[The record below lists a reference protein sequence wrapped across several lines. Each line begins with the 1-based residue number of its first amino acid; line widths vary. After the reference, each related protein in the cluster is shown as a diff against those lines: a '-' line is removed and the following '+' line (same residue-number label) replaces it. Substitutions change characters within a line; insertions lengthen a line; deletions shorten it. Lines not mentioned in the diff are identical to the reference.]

1 VYALDG
7 HTQNHAVSGIY
18 EKIVYLYRKSVEIMD
33 KEKVDM
39 YYRFTSDEEP
49 TDEQLAVI
57 MEEVG
62 EDVRR
67 ESAELKRKLHESLE
81 REYQKAKERYGQ

>member
-1 VYALDG
+1 
-7 HTQNHAVSGIY
+7 
-18 EKIVYLYRKSVEIMD
+18 MD

-49 TDEQLAVI
+49 SDEQLAVI

-67 ESAELKRKLHESLE
+67 ESAEITRKLHERLE
-81 REYQKAKERYGQ
+81 REYQKAKEYYGR

>member
-1 VYALDG
+1 
-7 HTQNHAVSGIY
+7 
-18 EKIVYLYRKSVEIMD
+18 MD

-39 YYRFTSDEEP
+39 YYRFSSDEEP
-49 TDEQLAVI
+49 SDEQLAVI

-81 REYQKAKERYGQ
+81 REYQKAKEYHGLQ

>member
-1 VYALDG
+1 M
-7 HTQNHAVSGIY
+7 
-18 EKIVYLYRKSVEIMD
+18 IMNK
-33 KEKVDM
+33 KEVDM

-67 ESAELKRKLHESLE
+67 ESAEISRKLRERIALEFQRTKEYHEQN
-81 REYQKAKERYGQ
+81 R

>member
-1 VYALDG
+1 MD
-7 HTQNHAVSGIY
+7 
-18 EKIVYLYRKSVEIMD
+18 RKEVN
-33 KEKVDM
+33 M
-39 YYRFTSDEEP
+39 YYRFTGDNEP

-67 ESAELKRKLHESLE
+67 ESAEINRKLLESIE
-81 REYQKAKERYGQ
+81 REYQKAKEYHDRFK

>member
-1 VYALDG
+1 
-7 HTQNHAVSGIY
+7 
-18 EKIVYLYRKSVEIMD
+18 MD
-33 KEKVDM
+33 RKVDM

-62 EDVRR
+62 EDVRQ
-67 ESAELKRKLHESLE
+67 ESEEIARKQHESLE
-81 REYQKAKERYGQ
+81 REYQKAMEYYERR